1 MLRTELTLV
10 PAACVQMER
19 RETDRSKVH
28 SLEIIC
34 RVGITTLQAV
44 CCVYTCLCK
53 PVNRGHKSFE
63 IRIRVD
69 FTVQCYLLLCM
80 DVCLGV
86 IDGVCGQRAGENV
99 WIEERRSRRRVWK
112 ITR

>member
-1 MLRTELTLV
+1 VLRAELALV

-44 CCVYTCLCK
+44 YSVYPCLCK
-53 PVNRGHKSFE
+53 PVNSGHK
-63 IRIRVD
+63 
-69 FTVQCYLLLCM
+69 FTLTEVFRTLTEGFSVLFAQL
-80 DVCLGV
+80 
-86 IDGVCGQRAGENV
+86 
-99 WIEERRSRRRVWK
+99 
-112 ITR
+112 